1 MLVLIKREIS
11 DHWLI
16 FALGAIIAGLLYF
29 LFAWNIVSQQ
39 YAVEPLGILAEMPKE
54 YLLCLFLLS
63 SVLGATQMFSDL
75 SQKKSS
81 FLVTLATTRQRI
93 LSAKIIT
100 GLLWIV
106 MFLSPM
112 LILNVA
118 LLTVFPRFAPPET
131 TFPLEIL
138 ATSFLA
144 SLCCYM
150 LGLQMGWQTNR
161 RSAVLGSII
170 LAPLLLSVI
179 IIKGFCVQT
188 VIILGLLA
196 ITMFMRTWQKFMS
209 TSL

>member
-1 MLVLIKREIS
+1 MLALIKREIE

-16 FALGAIIAGLLYF
+16 FVLGAIVAVLLTF
-29 LFAWNIVSQQ
+29 VFIWNIVIQQ
-39 YAVEPLGILAEMPKE
+39 HAITPLGIPALISGW
-54 YLLCLFLLS
+54 YSGCLLLLS
-63 SVLGATQMFSDL
+63 AVLGATQMFSDL

-93 LSAKIIT
+93 LSAKIFA

-112 LILNVA
+112 LIVDAA
-118 LLTVFPRFAPPET
+118 LFTVFPRLAPPEI
-131 TFPLEIL
+131 TFPLEIISI
-138 ATSFLA
+138 TFLA

-179 IIKGFCVQT
+179 VIKGFSVQAA
-188 VIILGLLA
+188 IILALLA
-196 ITMFMRTWQKFMS
+196 LTMFIRTWQKFMS

>member
-1 MLVLIKREIS
+1 MLALIKREIS

-16 FALGAIIAGLLYF
+16 FALGAIVAGLFAFVIIWHIMF
-29 LFAWNIVSQQ
+29 LESAIP
-39 YAVEPLGILAEMPKE
+39 PLGILAEIPIP
-54 YLLCLFLLS
+54 YALILFLLS
-63 SVLGATQMFSDL
+63 AVLGATQMFSDL

-93 LSAKIIT
+93 LSAKIFA
-100 GLLWIV
+100 GLLWIL
-106 MFLSPM
+106 MFLSPIIIFE
-112 LILNVA
+112 ILM
-118 LLTVFPRFAPPET
+118 LTVFPRLAPPEI

-138 ATSFLA
+138 TTCFLA

-188 VIILGLLA
+188 IIILALLA
-196 ITMFMRTWQKFMS
+196 ITMFIRTWQKFMS